1 MRLMS
6 GLAMIAALAA
16 TDASAQGVNLTG
28 QFRCVQLCSAGLQ
41 GQPASSPR
49 TAETMNLLNEAG
61 EPSRA
66 WIDLSGHIWAEN
78 LARGRAFF
86 LGWDGRFNSIVEPSG
101 NANLGEPPAATPDRR
116 SARRSARVEHT
127 RVEPARIEP
136 SRIEKTGK
144 RVSAPIRAGRRR
156 LRLPPPRLR
165 RRLERRHHD
174 PKRRLRPRL
183 SVWGAD
189 RQWRRRSTTGGGP
202 VDLQGHV
209 YSNGS
214 VRVRVSGAGQEADG
228 QGRLSRTL
236 GTVTWHGQGSLGS
249 CAGVWQAERRGIEPT
264 PAPRYA
270 GELDRRQGGL
280 PRS

>member
-41 GQPASSPR
+41 GQPAYVTQNGGSL
-49 TAETMNLLNEAG
+49 NLLNEAG

-66 WIDLSGHIWAEN
+66 WIDWSGHIWAEN
-78 LARGRAFF
+78 WHEGALFSSDGMTIQFDRGTIWQR
-86 LGWDGRFNSIVEPSG
+86 D
-101 NANLGEPPAATPDRR
+101 LGEPPAATPDRW
-116 SARRSARVEHT
+116 SARRSV
-127 RVEPARIEP
+127 RVEPTRIEP
-136 SRIEKTGK
+136 TRIEKTSK
-144 RVSAPIRAGRRR
+144 RVSAPIPSRAAPAATAFDG
-156 LRLPPPRLR
+156 
-165 RRLERRHHD
+165 D
-174 PKRRLRPRL
+174 W
-183 SVWGAD
+183 SVVIMTQSGGCD
-189 RQWRRRSTTGGGP
+189 RAYRYGVRIANGDVVYDGGGP

-236 GTVTWHGQGSLGS
+236 GTGTWHGQGSLGS
-249 CAGVWQAERRGIEPT
+249 CAGVWQAERRG
-264 PAPRYA
+264 
-270 GELDRRQGGL
+270 
-280 PRS
+280 